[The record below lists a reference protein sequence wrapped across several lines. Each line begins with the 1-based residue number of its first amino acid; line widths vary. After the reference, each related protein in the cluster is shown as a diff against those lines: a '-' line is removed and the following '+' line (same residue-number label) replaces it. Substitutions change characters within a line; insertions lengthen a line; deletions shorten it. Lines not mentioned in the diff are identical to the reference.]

1 MLSLNTL
8 NILNLN
14 RPINNPNYSNNN
26 TTNNLRYNTINNR
39 GSLKLKVTTLSNKLL
54 TIHNLLLKWLYQQIQ
69 LKLEWEEQE
78 NGLSL
83 VFKDNV
89 CNFLQIWM
97 MTSWHITLNISWV

>member
-1 MLSLNTL
+1 MSCLLGMVTL
-8 NILNLN
+8 RIRINILYLN
-14 RPINNPNYSNNN
+14 K
-26 TTNNLRYNTINNR
+26 NNLSNNTINKKGR
-39 GSLKLKVTTLSNKLL
+39 LKLKVTLSNKLL

-69 LKLEWEEQE
+69 LKLELDEQE